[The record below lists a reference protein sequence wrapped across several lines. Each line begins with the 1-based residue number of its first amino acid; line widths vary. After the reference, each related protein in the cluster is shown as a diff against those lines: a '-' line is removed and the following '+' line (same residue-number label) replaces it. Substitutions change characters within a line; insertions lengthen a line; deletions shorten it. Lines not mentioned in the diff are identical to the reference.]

1 MKHNQN
7 LGKRHAYRFYIINL
21 RKAWREYNQRTLA
34 KQANNN
40 CENDK
45 TFSVQK
51 QRSGNKQ
58 KDLNNSVVVNDT
70 TKKTTNDTKKR
81 NNNAKRVTND
91 TKKRTNDTNRV
102 TNNTKKRTNDTKRVA
117 NNTKRVTNDT
127 KKKSNSSR
135 RKKTQGMTYS
145 QKKRASFNY
154 RNEYFKK
161 NPGIYGNI
169 WFCSQC
175 GKILIGKHNV
185 VIDHIMPLNN
195 VAGVNRT
202 FNTVAICQKCNS
214 SKSDSVDYRVVKGYL
229 AKLFEVFT
237 SHLPDAL
244 ALVLSLIVSLAYQ
257 IFNLLFILVTMPL
270 TLANG
275 KFLTYA
281 VVIVIIFAFIFSK
294 L

>member
-21 RKAWREYNQRTLA
+21 RKAWRENNQRTLA

-70 TKKTTNDTKKR
+70 TKRTTNDTKKR
-81 NNNAKRVTND
+81 INNAKRVTND
-91 TKKRTNDTNRV
+91 TKSVTNNTKRV
-102 TNNTKKRTNDTKRVA
+102 TNNTKKR
-117 NNTKRVTNDT
+117 TNDT

-135 RKKTQGMTYS
+135 RKKAQGMTYS

>member
-21 RKAWREYNQRTLA
+21 RKAWRENNQRTLA
-34 KQANNN
+34 RQANNN

-70 TKKTTNDTKKR
+70 TKRTT
-81 NNNAKRVTND
+81 NNAKG
-91 TKKRTNDTNRV
+91 V
-102 TNNTKKRTNDTKRVA
+102 TNNTKKRINNAKKRTNNAKMVA
-117 NNTKRVTNDT
+117 NDT

-135 RKKTQGMTYS
+135 RKKTQRMTYS

>member
-21 RKAWREYNQRTLA
+21 RKAWRENNQRTLVR
-34 KQANNN
+34 QANNN

-70 TKKTTNDTKKR
+70 TKRTT
-81 NNNAKRVTND
+81 NNAKGVTNNTKKKIND
-91 TKKRTNDTNRV
+91 TKKRTNNAKRV
-102 TNNTKKRTNDTKRVA
+102 ANDTKR
-117 NNTKRVTNDT
+117 
-127 KKKSNSSR
+127 KSNSSR

>member
-21 RKAWREYNQRTLA
+21 RKAWRENNQRTLA
-34 KQANNN
+34 RQANNN

-70 TKKTTNDTKKR
+70 TKRTTNDTKKR
-81 NNNAKRVTND
+81 INNAKGVTSNTKRGTNNAKRRIN
-91 TKKRTNDTNRV
+91 
-102 TNNTKKRTNDTKRVA
+102 A
-117 NNTKRVTNDT
+117 TKRVTNDT

>member
-21 RKAWREYNQRTLA
+21 RKAWRENNQRTLA

-81 NNNAKRVTND
+81 INYAKRVTND
-91 TKKRTNDTNRV
+91 TKKRTNDTKRV
-102 TNNTKKRTNDTKRVA
+102 TNNTKRVA
-117 NNTKRVTNDT
+117 NDT

>member
-34 KQANNN
+34 RQANNN

-51 QRSGNKQ
+51 QRSSNKQ

-70 TKKTTNDTKKR
+70 TKRTT
-81 NNNAKRVTND
+81 NNAKG
-91 TKKRTNDTNRV
+91 V
-102 TNNTKKRTNDTKRVA
+102 TNNTKKRINNAKKRTNNAKRVA
-117 NNTKRVTNDT
+117 NDT

>member
-21 RKAWREYNQRTLA
+21 RKAWRENNQRTLA

-70 TKKTTNDTKKR
+70 TRRTTNDTKKR
-81 NNNAKRVTND
+81 INNAKRVTND
-91 TKKRTNDTNRV
+91 TKKRTNDT
-102 TNNTKKRTNDTKRVA
+102 KRVA
-117 NNTKRVTNDT
+117 NNNKRVTNDT

>member
-21 RKAWREYNQRTLA
+21 RKAWRENNQRTLA
-34 KQANNN
+34 RQANNN

-70 TKKTTNDTKKR
+70 TKRTT
-81 NNNAKRVTND
+81 NNAKGVTNNTKKKIND
-91 TKKRTNDTNRV
+91 TKKRTNNA
-102 TNNTKKRTNDTKRVA
+102 KRVA
-117 NNTKRVTNDT
+117 NDT

-169 WFCSQC
+169 WLCSQC

>member
-21 RKAWREYNQRTLA
+21 RKAWRENNQRTLA
-34 KQANNN
+34 RQANNN

-70 TKKTTNDTKKR
+70 TKRTTNDTKRTTNDTKKR
-81 NNNAKRVTND
+81 INNAKGVTSN
-91 TKKRTNDTNRV
+91 TKRG
-102 TNNTKKRTNDTKRVA
+102 TNNA
-117 NNTKRVTNDT
+117 KRVTNDT

>member
-21 RKAWREYNQRTLA
+21 RKAWRENNQRTLA

-70 TKKTTNDTKKR
+70 TKRTTNDTKKR

-91 TKKRTNDTNRV
+91 TKKR
-102 TNNTKKRTNDTKRVA
+102 
-117 NNTKRVTNDT
+117 TNDT